1 MSYWSGYGVAPI
13 EVRLRSLAQGYVR
26 QASWQRIGGESPPWE
41 SFSQPPE
48 PRCAASCGGR
58 REAFK
63 GQTTGQVLSCET
75 RLIPRCRSRYSRRE
89 GSIVA

>member
-41 SFSQPPE
+41 SFGQPPNPDARRPVE
-48 PRCAASCGGR
+48 ADVKRSKGKPRA
-58 REAFK
+58 K
-63 GQTTGQVLSCET
+63 
-75 RLIPRCRSRYSRRE
+75 Y
-89 GSIVA
+89 